1 MSHSASGPSPAR
13 PRQVTLAGVMATVA
27 CVLLVLTLFDTMSGI
42 RSTETQDSVEEFLS
56 SAPGDRL
63 GLDVDGVVDVL
74 RGLVLLS
81 GALAAAGAIL
91 AVYCMR
97 RHRGARIGLSVVA
110 VAMLFST
117 TFVAGLLPF
126 VVALSASMLWRQ
138 EARDWFDGRPPR
150 PRSET
155 RSTPSRS
162 TPSRSSSWSDPSP
175 SGSYPSQ
182 PRSSAQLDWPP
193 PTFDQRTGLVHAA
206 GPPPAPR
213 PAQVTAAVWLTW
225 VSSALVLLLMA
236 TLVVYLLTARSV
248 VLTPLQRNPRIAS
261 LGYSADELTGALWV
275 LVVLVAFWAVAAAA
289 FAVLAYCRLR
299 AGQVGVVVCAV
310 LAGVVGITTVV
321 APVLAL
327 VTVVL
332 LVRRDANRWFDRRSG
347 SYGGPP
353 QQPPQPPPP
362 PQPPQPPQE
371 GRPPD
376 QPTGKP
382 PVW

>member
-1 MSHSASGPSPAR
+1 MSHPASGPSPAR

-27 CVLLVLTLFDTMSGI
+27 CVLLVLGLFDTMSGI
-42 RSTETQDSVEEFLS
+42 GSTETQDSVEDFLS

-81 GALAAAGAIL
+81 GALSAAGAIL

-138 EARDWFDGRPPR
+138 EARDWFDGRPAR
-150 PRSET
+150 PRAE
-155 RSTPSRS
+155 PG
-162 TPSRSSSWSDPSP
+162 SSASPASPPSWSDPPQAGAGP
-175 SGSYPSQ
+175 SRAPSSTQ
-182 PRSSAQLDWPP
+182 PDWPP
-193 PTFDQRTGLVHAA
+193 PAFEQRTSPGHA
-206 GPPPAPR
+206 GTPPPQIR
-213 PAQVTAAVWLTW
+213 PAAVTAAVWLTW

-236 TLVVYLLTARSV
+236 TLVVYLLTDRSV
-248 VLTPLQRNPRIAS
+248 LLAPLQRNPRIAS
-261 LGYSADELTGALWV
+261 LGYTSDELTGALWV
-275 LVVLVAFWAVAAAA
+275 LTVLVTFWAVAAAA

-299 AGQVGVVVCAV
+299 TGQVGVVACAV
-310 LAGVVGITTVV
+310 LAGIVGITTVV
-321 APVLAL
+321 APVLAV

-347 SYGGPP
+347 AAGGPGQQPPGPP
-353 QQPPQPPPP
+353 QA
-362 PQPPQPPQE
+362 PQE
-371 GRPPD
+371 RRPPD